1 MCIHLSTPEISS
13 DGSITTAPNTAAP
26 EISSDGSTTTAP
38 NTAAPEISS
47 DGSTTTAPNTA
58 APPSGGTGGGDS
70 SLPIILGGV
79 VGVLVFVVLL
89 MVGVFVLVVCIRTR
103 KRSTDKWKPEVVSER
118 QLAEGSQRGVIN
130 NGILSTGDADASI
143 NYEGEYEYSY
153 IDPEDIRILAR
164 NPIVSQDKTDKVATS
179 TRRSGDGSEMA
190 TSAPLTRKEMH
201 YNQVPTADNIC
212 YGSTIPRGHSDQV
225 PTSDDVAYGSAA

>member
-130 NGILSTGDADASI
+130 NGILSTGDA
-143 NYEGEYEYSY
+143 GEC
-153 IDPEDIRILAR
+153 
-164 NPIVSQDKTDKVATS
+164 VCV
-179 TRRSGDGSEMA
+179 
-190 TSAPLTRKEMH
+190 
-201 YNQVPTADNIC
+201 
-212 YGSTIPRGHSDQV
+212 STIL
-225 PTSDDVAYGSAA
+225 